1 MLYYLNNRL
10 FFQSYQ
16 APMEE
21 ADLYYGDLNEEVLK
35 APLITTEPKV
45 VEELDNNECAETVA
59 TETSP
64 IVAAPITPIAMP
76 FLHLYPI
83 DNYTFGSKDSVME
96 IETSYHNRM
105 TQLADSF
112 KTEGM
117 RRTVEAVMLTYEN
130 NHPHVLLLQ
139 LGETTIFKL

>member
-1 MLYYLNNRL
+1 ME
-10 FFQSYQ
+10 
-16 APMEE
+16 EE
-21 ADLYYGDLNEEVLK
+21 ADLYYGDLNEDVLK
-35 APLITTEPKV
+35 APLVADAAKVEDLDFKEGIESPK
-45 VEELDNNECAETVA
+45 AA
-59 TETSP
+59 TETTSS
-64 IVAAPITPIAMP
+64 IVAPIAPIAMP

-105 TQLADSF
+105 AQLADSF

-117 RRTVEAVMLTYEN
+117 RRTVEAVLLTYEN

-139 LGETTIFKL
+139 LGETTIFKLYNA